1 MKGTSEVSEKNIG
14 IMILIVKIAMIFFA
28 EITIYKNLPN
38 YWSLFGGSNGAFN
51 LQAMILLICNT
62 ILIYIFWIVM
72 RKKMIYKNQKYDA
85 FSWIE
90 ISFFV
95 AFLSF
100 SMYLSNSY
108 ESEVK
113 YIFLLLIIT
122 SVIQYGLR
130 YGMVT
135 TLISSFII
143 LGFDFL
149 YAPIINGINNNFEG
163 DLIITGIYVFIT
175 WILGYYVD
183 FEKEYKLRTTEQIN
197 ILSNELEESHKS
209 RHDIEE
215 ALLKNNICF
224 EMLFENAQNAILVHK
239 DGQIF
244 YANERAAKLLG
255 YENAEKL
262 NEIFMY
268 EHYPTEDKEKIKNKY
283 IDICNNNLSNV
294 IEDED
299 IIDYLGNAI
308 SVRNTSSFFIY
319 EGKPAV
325 LTFLLDISSEKQI
338 QNLMKDI
345 ETNEKLL
352 NETREYNALITE
364 FLTNISHELKTP
376 INVIY
381 VALQTMHI
389 YFDDYSEKSI
399 NKCKSYVNM
408 MKQNCFRLIRL
419 VNNLLDVT
427 KLDSGFLTLNKVNDN
442 IVRVVEDITLSV
454 AAYIESKDIELI
466 FDTDVEEKVMAFDHD
481 KIERIILNLLSNAF
495 KYSPSGGKIL
505 VSFQDKGSTIAI
517 SIKDEGDGVP
527 EDKLDFIFERFGQVN
542 KSLSRPNEGSGIGL
556 YIVKSFVEMHGGKI
570 SVSSKEGVGSEFTI
584 ELPVEVINI
593 EDHMKNTIFETNV
606 ERINIEFSDIYS
618 ILN

>member
-14 IMILIVKIAMIFFA
+14 LMILIVKISMIFFA

-38 YWSLFGGSNGAFN
+38 YWLIFGGNHGAFN

-72 RKKMIYKNQKYDA
+72 NKKLTYKNKKYDI

-90 ISFFV
+90 ISFFTV
-95 AFLSF
+95 FLSF
-100 SMYLSNSY
+100 AMYISNSY
-108 ESEVK
+108 QSEVK

-143 LGFDFL
+143 LGFDFFF
-149 YAPIINGINNNFEG
+149 APITNGINDNFEG
-163 DLIITGIYVFIT
+163 DLIITGIYVFVT
-175 WILGYYVD
+175 WILGYYMD

-197 ILSNELEESHKS
+197 ILSNELEQSDKS

-239 DGQIF
+239 DGKIF

-255 YENAEKL
+255 YDRAEKL
-262 NEIFMY
+262 NKIFMY
-268 EHYPTEDKEKIKNKY
+268 EHYPTEYKEKIKSKY
-283 IDICNNNLSNV
+283 TDICNNNLSNV
-294 IEDED
+294 VEDED
-299 IIDYLGNAI
+299 ITDHLGNVI

-381 VALQTMHI
+381 VALQTMNI
-389 YFDDYSEKSI
+389 YFDDYSEKNI
-399 NKCKSYVNM
+399 NKCKSYVKT
-408 MKQNCFRLIRL
+408 MKQNCFRLMRL

-427 KLDSGFLTLNKVNDN
+427 KLDSGFLTLNRVNDN

-466 FDTDVEEKVMAFDHD
+466 FDTDVEEKLMAFDHD

-505 VSFQDKGSTIAI
+505 VRFEDKGSTIAI
-517 SIKDEGDGVP
+517 SVKDEGDGVP

-542 KSLSRPNEGSGIGL
+542 RSLSRPNEGTGIGL

-570 SVSSKEGVGSEFTI
+570 NVTSKEGVGSEFTI
-584 ELPVEVINI
+584 QLPVELIQM
-593 EDHMKNTIFETNV
+593 EDHMKNTLFETNV
-606 ERINIEFSDIYS
+606 ERINIEFSDIYEIS
-618 ILN
+618 N